1 MIMSP
6 RSEKEDLKILQ
17 ELIPNA
23 TPESLRI
30 FRDCMK
36 TDALYNA
43 GLPYGILSAAAAH
56 LLIPKTPGM
65 LKPVAV
71 TVIGV
76 TMSFVGK
83 LFYTPKCYQ
92 KAFGGNMEPF
102 IRKQLHQDG
111 NVNRQEQQ
119 SKYLVSSADNL
130 QEKEPVWDNIDTQ
143 FESYPNEFDD
153 ISGNLQEE
161 STNVQEEKK
170 RVTYE
175 DLWMQH
181 REQQMKSQFSDIQN
195 YFSTNNARREP
206 VQRQQ
211 TRLPQKSVVP
221 ETEFDEKETWN

>member
-1 MIMSP
+1 MRMS
-6 RSEKEDLKILQ
+6 RGNEEEELKMLQ
-17 ELIPNA
+17 ELVPNA

-36 TDALYNA
+36 RDAFYNA
-43 GLPYGILSAAAAH
+43 SLPYGILSAAAAYI
-56 LLIPKTPGM
+56 LIPKTPGM
-65 LKPVAV
+65 LKPIVT

-83 LFYTPKCYQ
+83 LFYTPKCYH
-92 KAFGGNMEPF
+92 KAFGNSIDPF
-102 IRKQLHQDG
+102 PRKQLHQGG

-119 SKYLVSSADNL
+119 SKYLVSSVDNL
-130 QEKEPVWDNIDTQ
+130 QEEKPVWDNIDTQ

-161 STNVQEEKK
+161 STNEQQGKK
-170 RVTYE
+170 RVTYD

-181 REQQMKSQFSDIQN
+181 REQQMRSQYSDIQN
-195 YFSTNNARREP
+195 YFSTNNTRREP

-211 TRLPQKSVVP
+211 TRHSQKSAVP